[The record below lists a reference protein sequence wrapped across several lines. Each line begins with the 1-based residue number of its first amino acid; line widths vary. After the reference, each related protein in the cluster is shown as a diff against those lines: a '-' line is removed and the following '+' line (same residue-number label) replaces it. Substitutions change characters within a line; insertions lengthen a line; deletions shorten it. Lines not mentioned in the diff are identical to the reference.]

1 MVSMRLHPRQEVT
14 FHGDKGVLK
23 MLCPFNAN
31 SFGQAE
37 MTLETEG
44 MRVVH
49 ERWPGIDHYKLQ
61 VEAFGAAIGGAAHA
75 CPLEFSRGTQAM
87 IDMVYAKGG
96 NG

>member
-1 MVSMRLHPRQEVT
+1 
-14 FHGDKGVLK
+14 
-23 MLCPFNAN
+23 
-31 SFGQAE
+31 
-37 MTLETEG
+37 

-49 ERWPGIDHYKLQ
+49 ERWPGVDHYKLQ
-61 VEAFGAAIGGAAHA
+61 VEAFTAAIGGADYA